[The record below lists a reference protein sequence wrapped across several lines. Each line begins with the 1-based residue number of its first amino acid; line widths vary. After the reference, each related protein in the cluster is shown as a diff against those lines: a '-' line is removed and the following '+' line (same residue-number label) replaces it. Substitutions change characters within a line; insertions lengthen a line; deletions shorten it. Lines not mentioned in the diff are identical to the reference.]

1 MGLKFSTRTILM
13 EVDLLMSSNY
23 QESDDFLT
31 EAIERLNAED
41 ETGEDFLKTLNLR
54 RAQTLATL
62 GLVYELREVNKN
74 LEGIG
79 RALLVGK

>member
-1 MGLKFSTRTILM
+1 
-13 EVDLLMSSNY
+13 MSSNY

-31 EAIERLNAED
+31 EAIER
-41 ETGEDFLKTLNLR
+41 TGENFLKTLS

-74 LEGIG
+74 LEGIA